1 MFTEEQLRTIF
12 GNIDELY
19 RFQKKL
25 LKALEK
31 KFNKDHPHL
40 SEIGSCF
47 LEHVSWLPCRRRC
60 RMQCLGLDF
69 NYVLFTSFP
78 SSKQTFRSTLN
89 IATTTPMPACRSPNW
104 WRSRSMCSSLRPV
117 VCSRRWSTFLWMD
130 SCLLLFRRSAS
141 ILCSWLNCWSTP
153 THSTGKEVYTA
164 ARCYTFTT
172 LSSYNWV
179 HIQKIL
185 I

>member
-47 LEHVSWLPCRRRC
+47 LEHVS
-60 RMQCLGLDF
+60 
-69 NYVLFTSFP
+69 
-78 SSKQTFRSTLN
+78 
-89 IATTTPMPACRSPNW
+89 
-104 WRSRSMCSSLRPV
+104 
-117 VCSRRWSTFLWMD
+117 
-130 SCLLLFRRSAS
+130 
-141 ILCSWLNCWSTP
+141 
-153 THSTGKEVYTA
+153 
-164 ARCYTFTT
+164 
-172 LSSYNWV
+172 
-179 HIQKIL
+179 
-185 I
+185 